1 MKPKVQTLGGHVR
14 TCTLI
19 PSKIRRRSASEVVVR
34 LDGLIESSGKV
45 ASQFDQPLLV
55 ALTRA
60 LYWQQLI
67 DGCGDCRGSE
77 IAQR

>member
-1 MKPKVQTLGGHVR
+1 
-14 TCTLI
+14 
-19 PSKIRRRSASEVVVR
+19 VVR

-67 DGCGDCRGSE
+67 DGCGDCRDSE